1 MLLHLCLHLCHYVP
15 LYQSYFAVPVE
26 ANMRVPVRL
35 RWHMTINLS
44 EHVLR
49 NVSRFRLRAHT
60 LRVDRAIWTHGAES
74 TTFDKCD
81 MNEGQD
87 EQHVL
92 FKCTCPEV
100 CQLRCKYA
108 PLFQQLGFSLAEP
121 YMCQVTNAEMS
132 KFLSQKNYKPF
143 HFISELMD
151 LVGLALARPVP
162 R

>member
-100 CQLRCKYA
+100 CQLGCKYA
-108 PLFQQLGFSLAEP
+108 PLFQQLGFSLAGTRQHCAAHASKSQP
-121 YMCQVTNAEMS
+121 DTSSGTFLDSKRTNTSA
-132 KFLSQKNYKPF
+132 
-143 HFISELMD
+143 
-151 LVGLALARPVP
+151 
-162 R
+162 